1 MRAFARTAPSA
12 GFGGGSEMRVEGK
25 EWGMS
30 DEVAE
35 VLAGYESP
43 IRALADR
50 ARRVI
55 HSLVPD
61 AEEEAIDVWQA
72 IAFACGSGMK
82 VQFCSFAPHK
92 GWLNLNFVRGGD
104 LPDPSGLLEG
114 AGRKERFVRLEK
126 EEDLEREA
134 LAALIRAAAETARG
148 EA

>member
-1 MRAFARTAPSA
+1 MT
-12 GFGGGSEMRVEGK
+12 
-25 EWGMS
+25 

-35 VLAGYESP
+35 VLAGYEPS

-50 ARRVI
+50 ARQLI

-72 IAFACGSGMK
+72 VAFACGGGMK

-92 GWLNLNFVRGGD
+92 GWLNLNFVRGSD

-114 AGRKERFVRLEK
+114 SGRKERVVRVERG
-126 EEDLEREA
+126 EDLEREA

-148 EA
+148 EG